1 MKESRPVKIFLEGP
15 QIWENEYAIR
25 MKYRNGHEGVLTT
38 TPVHFESMPERDYQ
52 LSPKIGQDND
62 EILGAIGVT
71 EEKLAA
77 LREKKVIV

>member
-1 MKESRPVKIFLEGP
+1 
-15 QIWENEYAIR
+15 
-25 MKYRNGHEGVLTT
+25 
-38 TPVHFESMPERDYQ
+38 MPERAYQ

-71 EEKLAA
+71 EEKLTA

>member
-1 MKESRPVKIFLEGP
+1 
-15 QIWENEYAIR
+15 

-38 TPVHFESMPERDYQ
+38 TPVHFESMPKQDYR
-52 LSPKIGQDND
+52 LSPRVGQDND